1 MAVLLT
7 VGITFIGS
15 ANCSVSVSHM
25 NMTVGT
31 DLLPPLLRRASLFL
45 SELLMGVIA
54 IFMVV
59 WGLRLVQTTWGNSVD
74 QFPWLWRRIF
84 YRSWSA
90 GAMMFFVVERL
101 TIGPPPRDGAD
112 AHVPVVIL
120 MDIAV
125 LLLSMCFFFAIG
137 MPIAYALALSSL
149 VGALWIDLPV
159 GAVMQQFAS
168 GVGKVSMLT
177 IPFFVLAGAIMAEGG
192 MARRLVDFA
201 AVVVGFTRMRG
212 GLSQVN
218 ILATTI
224 MSGISGSSVADTSAI
239 GSVMIPQMAAK
250 GYPRV
255 FATNVTISA
264 SLQAIIIPP
273 SHNSVIYSLATGG
286 VVSITSLFLAGVIP
300 GLLLGFSLMLLCLFY
315 AYRDKHPKGEPV
327 PIRQAVRM
335 LGDAVWGIVTLVIVL
350 GGILTGVFTPIE
362 AGAVACVWAFFV
374 TMFVYRDYKWSEL
387 PLLVYRTLQTVA
399 MVLTLVATA
408 SCFGYVAALMQ
419 MPAKMT
425 EFFVA
430 ISSNKY
436 VLLMWLNIML
446 LVLGTALD
454 LAPLLLICTPILL
467 PVVKSFGID
476 PVHFGIVMLLNLG
489 IGLLTPPVGT
499 TLFVGCA
506 IGKVSVD
513 EVMRGIWPFYYV
525 MFTVLMIVTYVP
537 WLSLAL
543 PRAFGF

>member
-1 MAVLLT
+1 
-7 VGITFIGS
+7 
-15 ANCSVSVSHM
+15 
-25 NMTVGT
+25 
-31 DLLPPLLRRASLFL
+31 
-45 SELLMGVIA
+45 
-54 IFMVV
+54 
-59 WGLRLVQTTWGNSVD
+59 
-74 QFPWLWRRIF
+74 
-84 YRSWSA
+84 
-90 GAMMFFVVERL
+90 
-101 TIGPPPRDGAD
+101 
-112 AHVPVVIL
+112 

-125 LLLSMCFFFAIG
+125 LLLSMCVFFAVG
-137 MPIAYALALSSL
+137 MPIAFALALAAL
-149 VGALWIDLPV
+149 VGAWWIDLPIE
-159 GAVMQQFAS
+159 AVMQQLSS

-177 IPFFVLAGAIMAEGG
+177 VPFFVLAGAIMAEGG
-192 MARRLVDFA
+192 MAKRLVDFA
-201 AVVVGFTRMRG
+201 AVVVGFTRIRG
-212 GLSQVN
+212 GLAQVN

-264 SLQAIIIPP
+264 SVQAILVPP
-273 SHNSVIYSLATGG
+273 SHNAVIYSLATGG
-286 VVSITSLFLAGVIP
+286 VVSITSLFLAGIVP
-300 GLLLGFSLMLLCLFY
+300 GLLLGFAIMLLCLYF
-315 AYRDKHPKGEPV
+315 AYRDGHPKGEPV
-327 PIRQAVRM
+327 PIKQALKM
-335 LGDAVWGIVTLVIVL
+335 LGDATWGIITLIIVL
-350 GGILTGVFTPIE
+350 GGILTGIFTPIE

-374 TMFVYRDYKWSEL
+374 TLFIYRDYKWSEL
-387 PLLVYRTLQTVA
+387 PMLTYRTLQTVA

-408 SCFGYVAALMQ
+408 SCFGYVAAMMQ
-419 MPAKMT
+419 MPAHMT

-513 EVMRGIWPFYYV
+513 EVMRGIWPFYWT
-525 MFTVLMIVTYVP
+525 MFAVLMLVTYVP
-537 WLSLAL
+537 WFSMAL
-543 PRAFGF
+543 PHAFGFR